1 MSNLSSASS
10 SSSSELEVVPLSLV
24 LVVPSSLLV
33 VVLLVVLDAC
43 KSSVPEL
50 VELVVLPSESE
61 SELVVVPSP
70 VVESVS
76 VPVDAVRILLFR

>member
-1 MSNLSSASS
+1 MSNLSSSS
-10 SSSSELEVVPLSLV
+10 FSSSSELEVVPLSLV
-24 LVVPSSLLV
+24 LVVPSSLV
-33 VVLLVVLDAC
+33 VVVVLVVLDAC